1 MRTEGVKEF
10 YLFYMAA
17 DNVQIGWN
25 NTQQQQNLAL
35 LVVTDVNTVVCN
47 KKIICK

>member
-35 LVVTDVNTVVCN
+35 LRGYKVVWLRYCGVQ
-47 KKIICK
+47 